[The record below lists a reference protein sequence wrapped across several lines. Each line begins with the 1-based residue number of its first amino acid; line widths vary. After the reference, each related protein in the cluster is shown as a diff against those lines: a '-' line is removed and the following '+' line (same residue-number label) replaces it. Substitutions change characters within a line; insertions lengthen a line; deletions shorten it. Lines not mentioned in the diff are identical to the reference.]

1 MTERFHRQGGRTTRL
16 ADTTARRAGSHD
28 QPHHLHSAATIPSRQ
43 LLDDLFRPLGHHIDP
58 AEIVALLSEGA
69 DRLPSV
75 MVQGLDE
82 LWQFVG
88 DFVVKNMNTPQP
100 HYGFNAKPVAPV
112 DVSGLQKALW
122 GTHTKLED
130 LYRSF
135 GRRSLNRAPTAV
147 SS

>member
-1 MTERFHRQGGRTTRL
+1 
-16 ADTTARRAGSHD
+16 
-28 QPHHLHSAATIPSRQ
+28 
-43 LLDDLFRPLGHHIDP
+43 
-58 AEIVALLSEGA
+58 
-69 DRLPSV
+69 
-75 MVQGLDE
+75 
-82 LWQFVG
+82 
-88 DFVVKNMNTPQP
+88 MNTPQP

>member
-1 MTERFHRQGGRTTRL
+1 ML

-43 LLDDLFRPLGHHIDP
+43 LHHDLFRPLGHHIDP
-58 AEIVALLSEGA
+58 ADIVALLTEGA
-69 DRLPSV
+69 GRLPAL
-75 MVQGLDE
+75 MEKGLDE

-112 DVSGLQKALW
+112 NVSGLQKALW
-122 GTHTKLED
+122 GTLTKLED

-147 SS
+147 SSWM

>member
-1 MTERFHRQGGRTTRL
+1 MH
-16 ADTTARRAGSHD
+16 ADTTTRRAGSHD
-28 QPHHLHSAATIPSRQ
+28 QPHHLQSAATMPSLQ

-75 MVQGLDE
+75 MVRGLDE
-82 LWQFVG
+82 LRELVG

-112 DVSGLQKALW
+112 DVCGLEKALW

-135 GRRSLNRAPTAV
+135 APLSLNRAPTAV
-147 SS
+147 SSWMCRCSSNRFCCR